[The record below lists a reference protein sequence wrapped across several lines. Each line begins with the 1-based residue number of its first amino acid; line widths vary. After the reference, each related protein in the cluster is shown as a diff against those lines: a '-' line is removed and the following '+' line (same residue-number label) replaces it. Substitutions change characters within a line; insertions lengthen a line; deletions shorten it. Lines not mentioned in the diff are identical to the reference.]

1 MDDAIIGEVCEA
13 AGIAFGFVRNISDPV
28 QSASLSADI
37 QGEWAST
44 IYDAYG
50 FYTSYNGAL
59 AAWAMLAG
67 KY

>member
-1 MDDAIIGEVCEA
+1 LAKY
-13 AGIAFGFVRNISDPV
+13 VRLRESHSALCVNISDPV

-37 QGEWAST
+37 QGEWGST